1 MVKCIELETFGK
13 LLGYFLPYF
22 SLFKNYNTHTCSAH
36 LFLFWYDPVP
46 PEKIL
51 LPWEIVPDGEYHIP
65 LDLLARRKKKIEN
78 HWLVKFFHLTTW
90 KLRPREWQ
98 ELPSLQFIC
107 NMSTFG
113 IWSSSFQCYS
123 LSFLIPQ
130 NCLCGM
136 DCVFNDSREHN
147 KKKRMINLR
156 GIP

>member
-1 MVKCIELETFGK
+1 MYKIETFGK

-22 SLFKNYNTHTCSAH
+22 SLFKNYNTHTHALHIYSYSDMTLYPLKKYCCLGKLYLMESII
-36 LFLFWYDPVP
+36 FPWICWQG
-46 PEKIL
+46 EKKRLRIT
-51 LPWEIVPDGEYHIP
+51 D
-65 LDLLARRKKKIEN
+65 
-78 HWLVKFFHLTTW
+78 LVKFFHLTTW

-98 ELPSLQFIC
+98 ELPSLQLIR

-130 NCLCGM
+130 NYICGM

-147 KKKRMINLR
+147 KKKRMINLP